1 MIARALKVS
10 LIVGTLLNL
19 INSGD
24 ALLAGRL
31 PEHAWK
37 IPLTYLVPFLVSYYS
52 SAAERRRQ
60 ASTPAGEKER

>member
-1 MIARALKVS
+1 MLARAFKVS

-24 ALLAGRL
+24 SLLAGTL
-31 PEHAWK
+31 PPNAWK

-52 SAAERRRQ
+52 SAAERRKRE
-60 ASTPAGEKER
+60 AGREKTTE

>member
-1 MIARALKVS
+1 MIVRALKVS

-24 ALLAGRL
+24 ALLAGHL
-31 PEHAWK
+31 PPNAWK

-52 SAAERRRQ
+52 SAAERRKRGDD
-60 ASTPAGEKER
+60 SRRTME